1 MLGEPRE
8 VVWADVGL
16 LCVGRARGF
25 FLRRA
30 VEQRRCC
37 VACRYADDDERKRE
51 ARMTNGLRALVLR
64 RGRCWGRVDPG
75 RVDALRAGKEV
86 RGRAEP
92 LFIDEETRG
101 FVEGLR
107 VDDGVRAGRP
117 LRFLLFIGV
126 MVANGVGR
134 GVPVHGLNVGFS
146 NAAHS
151 DFPPL
156 THVNGV
162 NPIDTN
168 LLLICSS
175 HCWF

>member
-1 MLGEPRE
+1 MLAERE
-8 VVWADVGL
+8 VSSCDEPLSSADVAL
-16 LCVGRARGF
+16 H
-25 FLRRA
+25 
-30 VEQRRCC
+30 
-37 VACRYADDDERKRE
+37 ADMPTTMSASAN
-51 ARMTNGLRALVLR
+51 ARMANGLRALALR

-75 RVDALRAGKEV
+75 RVDALRVDGEV
-86 RGRAEP
+86 RGRADALP
-92 LFIDEETRG
+92 IGDETRG
-101 FVEGLR
+101 FVDVLR
-107 VDDGVRAGRP
+107 VDDGVRADRP

-126 MVANGVGR
+126 MVANGAGR

>member
-1 MLGEPRE
+1 M
-8 VVWADVGL
+8 
-16 LCVGRARGF
+16 
-25 FLRRA
+25 
-30 VEQRRCC
+30 
-37 VACRYADDDERKRE
+37 
-51 ARMTNGLRALVLR
+51 
-64 RGRCWGRVDPG
+64 
-75 RVDALRAGKEV
+75 DALRVDGEV

-92 LFIDEETRG
+92 LLVDDETRG

-117 LRFLLFIGV
+117 LRFLLFKGV

-175 HCWF
+175 HSWFSA